1 MAKYKQRIS
10 DRILKRKVLGKGAVL
25 IEGPKWCGKT
35 TTAKQ
40 LAKSVL
46 DLGDSSV
53 LKQSA
58 QLIELSP
65 KTLLEGKT
73 PRLIDEW
80 QALPLIWDSTLAIYF
95 NRFFGSTRG

>member
-1 MAKYKQRIS
+1 MNGYRHRIMDS
-10 DRILKRKVLGKGAVL
+10 LLKKKLQAKGAVL

-46 DLGDSSV
+46 DLGDSAV

-80 QALPLIWDSTLAIYF
+80 QALPPIGILYVAKW
-95 NRFFGSTRG
+95 TRGVNPRNSS

>member
-1 MAKYKQRIS
+1 MSRYKHRIADKLLS
-10 DRILKRKVLGKGAVL
+10 RKLLGKGAVL

-40 LAKSVL
+40 LAKSFL

-53 LKQSA
+53 LLQST
-58 QLIELSP
+58 QMIELSP

-80 QALPLIWDSTLAIYF
+80 QALPRI
-95 NRFFGSTRG
+95 

>member
-1 MAKYKQRIS
+1 MINLSHKRNVMKDYKQRIS

-40 LAKSVL
+40 LAKSTL
-46 DLGDSSV
+46 DLGDSAV

-65 KTLLEGKT
+65 KTLLEGEN

-80 QALPLIWDSTLAIYF
+80 QALPPIWDID
-95 NRFFGSTRG
+95 